1 MGENCAGISSFDS
14 IFSSIGK
21 AIGTMQTYLKHFEE
35 NGLPVIS
42 RYATLV
48 GWWYSEFGEL
58 NQVIHLW
65 AYESLDERINKRAAL
80 YQDPDWLEGFVPIAF
95 PMLEK
100 MESKLL
106 MPCLLYTSDAADD

>member
-1 MGENCAGISSFDS
+1 MFYEMRTYTIQ
-14 IFSSIGK
+14 IGK
-21 AIGTMQTYLKHFEE
+21 MQTYLKHFEA

-48 GWWYSEFGEL
+48 GWWYTEIGEL
-58 NQVIHLW
+58 NQVIHIW
-65 AYESLDERINKRAAL
+65 AYPSLDERITKRAAL
-80 YQDPDWLEGFVPIAF
+80 YQDPDWLEGFVPVAF

-106 MPCLLYTSDAADD
+106 IAADFSPIK

>member
-1 MGENCAGISSFDS
+1 
-14 IFSSIGK
+14 
-21 AIGTMQTYLKHFEE
+21 
-35 NGLPVIS
+35 
-42 RYATLV
+42 
-48 GWWYSEFGEL
+48 
-58 NQVIHLW
+58 VIHLW

-106 MPCLLYTSDAADD
+106 MPAAFSPIQ